1 MEHSEQSIRSE
12 ASASAATF
20 GHAWDR
26 PYYPASGE
34 ERCYLLVEAN
44 GGDERVADRAPINVS
59 LVLDRSASMTGLPLA
74 YCKEACRFV
83 VDRMNGNDRLSLVA
97 FDDRAETII
106 APGPVRDKAELKR
119 LIGQI
124 DNGSRTNLGAGL
136 IEGANHVLR
145 GKDEDPRAVN
155 RVVVLSDGHANRG
168 ITSKLRLAEIAEEY
182 GSSGISVSAM
192 GVGDGFDEE
201 LMETLSGHGNGNF
214 YYMDTPE
221 RIPVIFQK
229 ELEGML
235 SVVADRMTLKLR
247 PAEGVQVVGVR
258 GYPVEYRAGAAQVR
272 AGDLYGNEKKPILIE
287 LALGAREPGSHPVL
301 TLDWTYRD
309 LTRNG
314 AASAYSCE
322 VEATFTDDE
331 SMLGMPG
338 EPKVLREIAYTR
350 SAVALESA
358 IEAMDRGDAEEG
370 RRVLREQ
377 ADRLRS
383 MSDVLDDP
391 ELKDA
396 AEMLRAGADSTAAYT
411 NRARKELHERKVSFL
426 RRRS

>member
-1 MEHSEQSIRSE
+1 MEQSVRSE
-12 ASASAATF
+12 SSAATF
-20 GHAWDR
+20 GHVWDR

-34 ERCYLLVEAN
+34 KRCYLLVEAN

-97 FDDRAETII
+97 FDDKAKTII

-124 DNGSRTNLGAGL
+124 DYGSRTNLGAGL

-145 GKDEDPRAVN
+145 GKDENPRAVN

-168 ITSKLRLAEIAEEY
+168 ITSKRRLAEIAEEY

-201 LMETLSGHGNGNF
+201 LMEALSGRGNGNF
-214 YYMDTPE
+214 YYIDRPE
-221 RIPVIFQK
+221 RIPVIFQQ

-235 SVVADRMTLKLR
+235 SVVADRMTLTLR
-247 PAEGVQVVGVR
+247 PAERVRVVGVR
-258 GYPVEYRAGAAQVR
+258 GYPIECCTDGIRVR
-272 AGDLYGNEKKPILIE
+272 AGDLYGNESKPILIE
-287 LALGAREPGSHPVL
+287 LAFEAREPGSHPVL
-301 TLDWTYRD
+301 TLEWAYRD

-314 AASAYSCE
+314 ASRSLVRE
-322 VEATFTDDE
+322 VVATFTDDE
-331 SMLGMPG
+331 SLLVLPG
-338 EPKVLREIAYTR
+338 EPKVHWQIA
-350 SAVALESA
+350 S
-358 IEAMDRGDAEEG
+358 
-370 RRVLREQ
+370 
-377 ADRLRS
+377 
-383 MSDVLDDP
+383 
-391 ELKDA
+391 
-396 AEMLRAGADSTAAYT
+396 
-411 NRARKELHERKVSFL
+411 ER
-426 RRRS
+426 